1 MFYETNEEIERFA
14 AEYYELNNVKMKVIN
29 KRFT

>member
-14 AEYYELNNVKMKVIN
+14 AEYCELNNVKAKVVN
-29 KRFT
+29 KRLT

>member
-14 AEYYELNNVKMKVIN
+14 AGYCELNNVKAKLIN
-29 KRFT
+29 KHFT